1 MTARV
6 RIQLFAMFKEIAGK
20 KEIVQD
26 IHSKTTL
33 GEVLVELARKYDKD
47 FAETIDEKTGQVDV
61 NTLVMLNGRN
71 VRDTD
76 VELKHDDRIIITV
89 PVGGG

>member
-6 RIQLFAMFKEIAGK
+6 KIQLFAMFREIAGK
-20 KEIVQD
+20 KEIVKD
-26 IHSKTTL
+26 IHSGMTL

-47 FAETIDEKTGQVDV
+47 FAETIDEKIGQVDF

-71 VRDTD
+71 IRDID
-76 VELKHDDRIIITV
+76 EKLKDNDLIIITV

>member
-26 IHSKTTL
+26 IHPEMTL
-33 GEVLVELARKYDKD
+33 GEVLAELARKYDKD
-47 FAETIDEKTGQVDV
+47 FAETIDGNTGQVDV

-71 VRDTD
+71 VRDID
-76 VELKHDDRIIITV
+76 AKLKHNDRIIITV